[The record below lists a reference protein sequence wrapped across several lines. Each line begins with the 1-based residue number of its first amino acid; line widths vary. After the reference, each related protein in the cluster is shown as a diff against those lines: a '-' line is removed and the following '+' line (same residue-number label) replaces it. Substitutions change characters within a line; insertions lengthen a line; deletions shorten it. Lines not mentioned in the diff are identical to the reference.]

1 MSTMACSYCGESFVV
16 GLRWCPH
23 CARPSLFPNVDLA
36 GAPEETEALARRY
49 QAQVER
55 AEALGQ
61 EAALMKFEQHVAGSC
76 ACKGMPRWE
85 LERLVASDTATAAT
99 YYQQIDG
106 RSRIPDDNR
115 WDRLRRIA
123 DAAFFQAFGEDIH
136 FAALSTDGKWLTSY
150 GDGAVFFK
158 DNMISHRATVFEK
171 NTATW
176 VEDSGALQIPPG
188 HRAIWNQRSHLA
200 VAKLGE
206 VACSGPCD
214 VSSLLLSCGHSS
226 ADDSFMEVH
235 IYGGFTIRST
245 DAIVLRRGALSELG
259 RADVID
265 RTKRLGISFTELP

>member
-1 MSTMACSYCGESFVV
+1 MTSRTCSYCGENLAV

-36 GAPEETEALARRY
+36 AASEETEALAQRY

-55 AEALGQ
+55 AKAEGK
-61 EAALMKFEQHVAGSC
+61 EAALAKFEQHVSESC

-123 DAAFFQAFGEDIH
+123 DAAFFQALGEDIH
-136 FAALSTDGKWLTSY
+136 FAALSTDGRWLSTY

-158 DNMISHRATVFEK
+158 EDMISHRATVFEK

-176 VEDSGALQIPPG
+176 VEDNGALQIPPG
-188 HRAIWNQRSHLA
+188 HRAVWSQRSHLA

-206 VACSGPCD
+206 AACEEPCD
-214 VSSLLLSCGHSS
+214 MGSLLLSCGPSS
-226 ADDSFMEVH
+226 ADDAFMEVH
-235 IYGGFTIRST
+235 IFGGFTIRS
-245 DAIVLRRGALSELG
+245 ASAVVLRRGALSELG
-259 RADVID
+259 RADVLD
-265 RTKRLGISFTELP
+265 RTKRLGISVTEVP

>member
-1 MSTMACSYCGESFVV
+1 MTTKICSYCGESFVV

-23 CARPSLFPNVDLA
+23 CAQPSLFPNVDHASTL
-36 GAPEETEALARRY
+36 EETEALSKRY

-55 AEALGQ
+55 AKASGQ
-61 EAALMKFEQHVAGSC
+61 DAALSKFEQHAASSC

-123 DAAFFQAFGEDIH
+123 DAAFFQSFGEDIH
-136 FAALSTDGKWLTSY
+136 FAALSTDGRWLTSY
-150 GDGAVFFK
+150 GDGAIFFK
-158 DNMISHRATVFEK
+158 DDMISHRATVFET

-176 VEDSGALQIPPG
+176 VEDSGALKIPPG
-188 HRAIWNQRSHLA
+188 YRAVWTERSHLA

-206 VACSGPCD
+206 AACDEPCD
-214 VSSLLLSCGHSS
+214 MSSLLLSCGRSS

-235 IYGGFTIRST
+235 IYGGFTIRSAT
-245 DAIVLRRGALSELG
+245 SVVFRRGALSELG
-259 RADVID
+259 RADVLD
-265 RTKRLGISFTELP
+265 RAKRLGISVTELP